1 MIEVL
6 FGDNEAESMKVAKCL
21 QSAQSEQVDGPT
33 SVFKRQGTEMPAKLP
48 SAEWIQGTP
57 EEVICLGFMLD
68 AGNIKDLK
76 SKEGDYSNELKRL
89 KKFLDDGQKVRIWY
103 SNAPYSICGFYSL
116 CQLFQNYPNEIHV
129 VKLPEYVVTE
139 TGIYVCTNWGNV
151 AAEEFAGFLSYETIL
166 TDAEVK
172 MYAQKWSE
180 LKAENSPLRAVVNG
194 KVISVPED
202 FYDFMIWQELS
213 EEPVKEGKVIGNII
227 DRYQTGISFEWL
239 IRRIEYLISQGKI
252 KVVENCENN
261 LARLICKS
269 L

>member
-89 KKFLDDGQKVRIWY
+89 KKFLDD
-103 SNAPYSICGFYSL
+103 
-116 CQLFQNYPNEIHV
+116 
-129 VKLPEYVVTE
+129 
-139 TGIYVCTNWGNV
+139 NV

-194 KVISVPED
+194 KVISIPED